1 MMKVLFFVLCCI
13 SFAGCATHRFTWQ
26 SPYANLTSLQ
36 EGNIVHI
43 PTGVAVTP
51 KQMVD
56 ILATQRIVYV
66 GETHDNINAHH
77 MQLEIL
83 KALWDRHPGK
93 VAVGMEMLKRSSQ
106 KTADQWVSGQLDEKE
121 LVRTWL
127 DDWSNDFS
135 YYRDILLYVRD
146 HGIPLVALRAS
157 DAWMAAV
164 KDDAEKDH
172 TSAAM
177 ADEEAALPEMD
188 LGDAYHRSHIKA
200 VFEKHPSSEQ
210 DFEAFYKVQV
220 LWDESMAQSIHDY
233 LVKEEGQDR
242 QMVVFAGV
250 QHVEH
255 GFGIPRR
262 VFRRFAVPYAIVIPV
277 SLSVSEKPRHEPM
290 DLALPD
296 IPLFPADFAW
306 AITYKN
312 LEDERVYLGVIID
325 STEKGVKV
333 MHVAKDSTAE
343 KAGLQKEDIITA
355 VDGEPVKSSF
365 DLTYAIGKKK
375 KGDTG
380 VIEVLRGDAALHFDV
395 TFEAG
400 RFHM

>member
-1 MMKVLFFVLCCI
+1 
-13 SFAGCATHRFTWQ
+13 
-26 SPYANLTSLQ
+26 
-36 EGNIVHI
+36 
-43 PTGVAVTP
+43 
-51 KQMVD
+51 
-56 ILATQRIVYV
+56 
-66 GETHDNINAHH
+66 
-77 MQLEIL
+77 
-83 KALWDRHPGK
+83 
-93 VAVGMEMLKRSSQ
+93 
-106 KTADQWVSGQLDEKE
+106 
-121 LVRTWL
+121 
-127 DDWSNDFS
+127 
-135 YYRDILLYVRD
+135 
-146 HGIPLVALRAS
+146 
-157 DAWMAAV
+157 
-164 KDDAEKDH
+164 
-172 TSAAM
+172 
-177 ADEEAALPEMD
+177 
-188 LGDAYHRSHIKA
+188 
-200 VFEKHPSSEQ
+200 
-210 DFEAFYKVQV
+210 
-220 LWDESMAQSIHDY
+220 
-233 LVKEEGQDR
+233 
-242 QMVVFAGV
+242 
-250 QHVEH
+250 
-255 GFGIPRR
+255 

-325 STEKGVKV
+325 FTEKGVKV

>member
-1 MMKVLFFVLCCI
+1 MMKVLFSMLFCLW
-13 SFAGCATHRFTWQ
+13 FAGCATYKFAWQ
-26 SPYANLTSLQ
+26 SPYADLTSLQ
-36 EGNIVHI
+36 EGEIVHI

-51 KQMVD
+51 EQMID
-56 ILATQRIVYV
+56 ILARQTIVYV
-66 GETHDNINAHH
+66 GETHDNMNAHRI
-77 MQLEIL
+77 QLEIL

-93 VAVGMEMLKRSSQ
+93 VAVGMEMLKRPSQ

-121 LVRTWL
+121 LVRAWV
-127 DDWSNDFS
+127 DDWTNDFL
-135 YYRDILLYVRD
+135 YYRDILLYIRER
-146 HGIPLVALRAS
+146 GIPLIALRAS

-164 KDDAEKDH
+164 KDDSGKDR
-172 TSAAM
+172 TSAA
-177 ADEEAALPEMD
+177 AAGEEAVLPEMD
-188 LGDAYHRSHIKA
+188 LEDAYHRSHIKA
-200 VFEKHPSSEQ
+200 VFEKHPARDQ

-220 LWDESMAQSIHDY
+220 LWDESMAQSIRDY
-233 LVKEEGQDR
+233 LVKEEGKDKH
-242 QMVVFAGV
+242 MVVFAGV

-262 VFRRFAVPYAIVIPV
+262 VFRRLAVPYAIVIPV
-277 SLSVSEKPRHEPM
+277 SLSVSKEPRHEAM

-296 IPLFPADFAW
+296 VPLFPADFAW
-306 AITYKN
+306 AITYEN

-325 STEKGVKV
+325 SAEKGVKV
-333 MHVAKDSTAE
+333 MHVAKGSAAE

-355 VDGEPVKSSF
+355 VDGEPVKTPF

-375 KGDTG
+375 KGDKG
-380 VIEVLRGDAALHFDV
+380 IVEVLRGDAALHLEV